1 MPTVNVMADHQIP
14 SFCGEWLCHSS
25 VFHSGAL
32 KLPVEFEVSLS
43 SQLPESA
50 LQCVHAWQG
59 EKVVQKTRGTRV
71 EPCGDGWFAAM
82 VGHDQQLL

>member
-1 MPTVNVMADHQIP
+1 M
-14 SFCGEWLCHSS
+14 SFFC
-25 VFHSGAL
+25 SGAL

-43 SQLPESA
+43 SQLPELA
-50 LQCVHAWQG
+50 LQCVPWQG

-71 EPCGDGWFAAM
+71 EPCDDGWFAAM